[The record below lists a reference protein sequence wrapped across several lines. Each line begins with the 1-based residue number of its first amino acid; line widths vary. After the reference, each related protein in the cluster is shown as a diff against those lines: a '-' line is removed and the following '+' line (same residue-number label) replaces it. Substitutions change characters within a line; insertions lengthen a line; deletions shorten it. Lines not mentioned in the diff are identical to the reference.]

1 MEDKQ
6 PTIEIGSIWRHK
18 IDLSYLIMITGFQ
31 TCGDFAWET
40 KGIGESCLNGGIFL
54 ESKEIYAFFERI
66 A

>member
-18 IDLSYLIMITGFQ
+18 SASTFLIIITGIQ
-31 TCGDFAWET
+31 TCGDLAWEI
-40 KGIGESCLNGGIFL
+40 KSIGEKVVPWSLL
-54 ESKEIYAFFERI
+54 ESKEIYAFYERI